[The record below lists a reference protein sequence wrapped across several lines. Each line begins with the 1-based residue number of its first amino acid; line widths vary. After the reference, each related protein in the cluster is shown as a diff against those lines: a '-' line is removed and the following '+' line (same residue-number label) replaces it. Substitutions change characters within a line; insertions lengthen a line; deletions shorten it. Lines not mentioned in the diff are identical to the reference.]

1 MAFLNNLKWLIDQ
14 YGILGVFIVSLLGNA
29 VPYSTIPYLIFI
41 VVYAG
46 MVKDPALDILIAFS
60 GGLGAAIGKLIVYYF
75 GFGLRK
81 ILPEK
86 ILENMEVFNK
96 LFKNS
101 AFIAVLLFA
110 ALPLPDDI
118 IYVPLG
124 AMKYDT
130 KRYFI
135 ALLIGKIIIT
145 YMAVYFG
152 KSVTWLLES
161 TTALPEY
168 VTIPILLVIT
178 IYLTYLVAK
187 IDWIKLAKIIQKKG
201 ILHGIKYLLI
211 QVAKYTAEIFTK
223 PITKLIKKFHKQL

>member
-1 MAFLNNLKWLIDQ
+1 MGFLDNLKWLIDQ

-29 VPYSTIPYLIFI
+29 IPYSTIPYLVFI
-41 VVYAG
+41 VIYAG
-46 MVKDPALDILIAFS
+46 IVKDPILEIWIAIS

-81 ILPEK
+81 ILPDK
-86 ILENMEVFNK
+86 VLENMEVFTK

-118 IYVPLG
+118 LYVPLG
-124 AMKYDT
+124 AMKYDI

-135 ALLIGKIIIT
+135 ALLVGKIIIT
-145 YMAVYFG
+145 SMAVYFG
-152 KSVTWLLES
+152 KSVAWLLES
-161 TTALPEY
+161 TTSYPEY
-168 VTIPILLVIT
+168 VTVPVLLIVT

-187 IDWIKLAKIIQKKG
+187 IDWVKLADITQKKG
-201 ILHGIKYLLI
+201 ILHGTKFLMI
-211 QVAKYTAEIFTK
+211 QVAEYTAEIFIK
-223 PITKLIKKFHKQL
+223 PITKLTKGSK